1 MDPRDGPQVCG
12 AGGSVC
18 WLSGTPPNLCLGGAA
33 AVGTPLSFCPST
45 HPLLHPSIRPPTR
58 SPFPPASQPRVELQP
73 SAPGCRLCTPRDLMP
88 PPQPVPRA
96 RGCSQTCTFIYKK
109 PSARAGPCK
118 PCTEPKATSTCC
130 HQRGWGAAFRP
141 HPYPGPST
149 EGSAAATE
157 GTDTPAACTALA
169 PRHKKKLGAEPGANQ
184 HGARLEAAKLG
195 AAVLPGG
202 GLRGGEG
209 AWAGRG
215 VGAAPA
221 APAHGGPGTA
231 PLAAGSSCVLVV
243 SAEAILPGA
252 RRGGSAAPAGLH

>member
-1 MDPRDGPQVCG
+1 MDPGDGPRVRG

-18 WLSGTPPNLCLGGAA
+18 WLSRTPPTFAWVVLQPWGHL
-33 AVGTPLSFCPST
+33 CPSV
-45 HPLLHPSIRPPTR
+45 HPPVLSSIHPSIHPPTHPIPL
-58 SPFPPASQPRVELQP
+58 SASQPRVELQP
-73 SAPGCRLCTPRDLMP
+73 SAPGCWLCTPRDLMP
-88 PPQPVPRA
+88 PSQPVPRA

-169 PRHKKKLGAEPGANQ
+169 PRHKKKAGGR
-184 HGARLEAAKLG
+184 ARCQPARGKA
-195 AAVLPGG
+195 GG
-202 GLRGGEG
+202 CKAGGCR
-209 AWAGRG
+209 A
-215 VGAAPA
+215 
-221 APAHGGPGTA
+221 
-231 PLAAGSSCVLVV
+231 
-243 SAEAILPGA
+243 A
-252 RRGGSAAPAGLH
+252 RRGAQGRRGGLGWARSGRSTRCPGTRRPRHGPAGGRQFLCVGGQR